1 MSCEVSETLE
11 KLAAEHQ
18 CATTQK
24 ERDRVWQEII
34 RVSYR
39 QESDREREWRRTRQG
54 EFESSMPSLDA
65 QAEKFD
71 DPGKIAAF
79 SDGGA
84 GAARVRGA
92 ASRDPTEVD
101 AALAALPDRDRAI
114 AWAVLSGC
122 GWRETGIPK
131 ATFYRRLK
139 KVESRVRLPPSKT
152 SLKT

>member
-24 ERDRVWQEII
+24 ERDRVWQGII

-65 QAEKFD
+65 QVEKFD

-84 GAARVRGA
+84 GAANVRSCG
-92 ASRDPTEVD
+92 
-101 AALAALPDRDRAI
+101 
-114 AWAVLSGC
+114 GC
-122 GWRETGIPK
+122 GGGSVGGVAPGVKKRLLNKLRRHPHLQKTLRRFIK
-131 ATFYRRLK
+131 NATSK
-139 KVESRVRLPPSKT
+139 KQTPVKKT
-152 SLKT
+152 HIKKICEILF